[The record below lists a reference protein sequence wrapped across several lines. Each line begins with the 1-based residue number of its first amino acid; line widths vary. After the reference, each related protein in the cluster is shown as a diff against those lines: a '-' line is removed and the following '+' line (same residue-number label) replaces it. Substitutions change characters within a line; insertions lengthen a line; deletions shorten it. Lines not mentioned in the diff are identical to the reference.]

1 MSNEELSNLQR
12 RARDPDTG
20 ETKLVPASM
29 TYEEWKAEN
38 IDPETD
44 KLKKTGS
51 KSFHSA
57 EDKSQFE
64 RYKAVLKENAPQ
76 TLDDFLKI
84 KYNNK
89 KDGWENLKYQYRTVN
104 RYEVDGNVLTDDIIV
119 LDNVAYYTKETGFDV
134 AKASGKAKRDIKNLR
149 RSGNAAAMRVVGEE
163 ENVIYFSHSKVGVP
177 GTKEYDAYNE
187 KYELVPLTESRRF
200 EVKDLGDNIPREYDT
215 EAKFLEFVASQK
227 RSNDVFTVTIL
238 SEKHICESCQG
249 VVEQFKQAF
258 PNSTVNII
266 SGKLNYNGSE
276 KGAYTW
282 KHRKRVKQ

>member
-64 RYKAVLKENAPQ
+64 RYKTVLRENAPQ

-84 KYNNK
+84 KYNNSEE
-89 KDGWENLKYQYRTVN
+89 WSTLKRQYRFVN
-104 RYEVDGNVLTDDIIV
+104 QYKID
-119 LDNVAYYTKETGFDV
+119 
-134 AKASGKAKRDIKNLR
+134 
-149 RSGNAAAMRVVGEE
+149 SGNFSTDEILQFDKKSFMR
-163 ENVIYFSHSKVGVP
+163 
-177 GTKEYDAYNE
+177 
-187 KYELVPLTESRRF
+187 
-200 EVKDLGDNIPREYDT
+200 KD
-215 EAKFLEFVASQK
+215 
-227 RSNDVFTVTIL
+227 
-238 SEKHICESCQG
+238 
-249 VVEQFKQAF
+249 
-258 PNSTVNII
+258 
-266 SGKLNYNGSE
+266 
-276 KGAYTW
+276 
-282 KHRKRVKQ
+282 